1 MSTRINYEV
10 LSPAMKTRLDPK
22 YRRTLQAKSHPRSD
36 RFWKNPGLSEHDTV
50 LPFTTK
56 TRAYGTY
63 VDKT

>member
-1 MSTRINYEV
+1 
-10 LSPAMKTRLDPK
+10 MKTRLDPK